1 MPAPPPES
9 MVSALDGPGP
19 AVEPVF
25 PSDFDRVVGLLSQ
38 LDPTRFPDRWRPIFD
53 FGWRRPDEPVGL
65 MVRSGDRVVGYMGT
79 ILSEQIVEGRPER
92 FCNVTSWVAGD
103 SERGVGAL
111 LGLAL
116 ARFQGYTVTSFTP
129 NRLTTPILARLGL
142 RVLDEHWTVLCPTWP
157 TRRAARC
164 RVVTDQEGAALLDPE
179 DARILDDHRP
189 YACHLVATGD
199 HGACLV
205 VYTLRRRWRLR
216 AARLHYLSNR
226 KAFPGYWP
234 AIRRSLVARHRA
246 WLAEA
251 DSRLLSGLHLSG
263 AVRKRMGMPRL
274 FRSALQPEQVTD
286 LYSEVILLGVI

>member
-9 MVSALDGPGP
+9 MVSAPDGPGP

-25 PSDFDRVVGLLSQ
+25 PSDFGRVVGLLGQ
-38 LDPTRFPDRWRPIFD
+38 LDPTRSPDRWRPIFD

-129 NRLTTPILARLGL
+129 NRLTRPILARLGL

-164 RVVTDQEGAALLDPE
+164 RVVTEQEGAALLDPE

-189 YACHLVATGD
+189 YARHVVATGD
-199 HGACLV
+199 DGACLV

-216 AARLHYLSNR
+216 TARLHYLSNR

>member
-1 MPAPPPES
+1 MQAPPPES
-9 MVSALDGPGP
+9 MVSAPDGTGP

-25 PSDFDRVVGLLSQ
+25 PSDFDRVAGLLGQ
-38 LDPTRFPDRWRPIFD
+38 LDPTRSPDRWRPIFD

-92 FCNVTSWVAGD
+92 FCNVTSWVVAD

-116 ARFQGYTVTSFTP
+116 GRFQGYTITSLTP
-129 NRLTTPILARLGL
+129 NRLTVPILTRLGL

-157 TRRAARC
+157 GRPAGRC
-164 RVVTDQEGAALLDPE
+164 RVVTDQEGSALLDPE
-179 DARILDDHRP
+179 DARILADHRP
-189 YACHLVATGD
+189 YARHLVATGED
-199 HGACLV
+199 GACLV

-216 AARLHYLSNR
+216 TARLHYLSNR

-274 FRSALQPEQVTD
+274 FRSALHPEQVTD